1 MKFSSLH
8 ECALPITDED
18 IVEAMKKI
26 PGYIDITPSDF
37 MEIYQVAF
45 KHALSRLKNAIK
57 AEEVMTRNIIFV
69 YERTP
74 LADVIKKMAD
84 HEISGL
90 PVLKE
95 DQTVSGVI
103 SEKDILRRMNDDKT
117 LSFMRVILQCLDT
130 RGCIARDLKKLS
142 ASDIMT
148 FPPVTVKGGTPVSE
162 VADIMDRFNI
172 NRVPVVDENLRLAG
186 LIARSDLV
194 KTMC

>member
-1 MKFSSLH
+1 MKFSSLN
-8 ECALPITDED
+8 ECAPAISDED

-26 PGYIDITPSDF
+26 PGYLDITPSDF
-37 MEIYQVAF
+37 MEIYSIAF

-57 AEEVMTRNIIFV
+57 GEDIMTRNIIFV
-69 YERTP
+69 YELTP

-90 PVLKE
+90 PVLKK

-103 SEKDILRRMNDDKT
+103 SEKDILKRMNDDKT
-117 LSFMRVILQCLDT
+117 FSVMRVVLQCFET
-130 RGCIARDLKKLS
+130 KGCTARDLKKLS
-142 ASDIMT
+142 AADIMT
-148 FPPVTVKGGTPVSE
+148 SPPVTVRGGTPVSE

-172 NRVPVVDENLRLAG
+172 NRVPVVDENSRLVG
-186 LIARSDLV
+186 IIARSDLV

>member
-1 MKFSSLH
+1 MKFSLLH

-69 YERTP
+69 YENTP

-148 FPPVTVKGGTPVSE
+148 CPPVTVKGETPVSE

-186 LIARSDLV
+186 IIARSDLV